1 MNYYHLQQNMMWLYV
16 SLQNLEK
23 DGSSML
29 LLLFIY

>member
-1 MNYYHLQQNMMWLYV
+1 MNYYHLQQNMMRLYV

-29 LLLFIY
+29 LLLLFF